1 MQNYGSVA
9 KRDVYEIMNKM
20 MTPKYIR
27 NEDKKE
33 FEKVQQKIMETIKL
47 NNSKIK
53 SKSPPQDKRIKS

>member
-9 KRDVYEIMNKM
+9 KCDVYEIMNKM

-33 FEKVQQKIMETIKL
+33 FEKV
-47 NNSKIK
+47 
-53 SKSPPQDKRIKS
+53 